1 MRLIH
6 ELLSWLSVPD
16 RWARW
21 MVLKVVD
28 RLVRL
33 DYLLF
38 EVVQALAMP
47 ADLERMRDFTVPE
60 SSSVRLASTLESVQS
75 DYLRPAIQELW
86 AVAQTSDV
94 ALRRELAG
102 AKGSFKIKIPSCFV
116 SQSLT
121 LGLKAE
127 GRSCANQ
134 RSHLLSVPCVG

>member
-1 MRLIH
+1 MRVIH
-6 ELLSWLSVPD
+6 ALLSWLSVPD

-21 MVLKVVD
+21 MVLKAVD

-38 EVVQALAMP
+38 EVVQALPMP
-47 ADLERMRDFTVPE
+47 ADLESMRDFTVPE

-94 ALRRELAG
+94 ALRREL
-102 AKGSFKIKIPSCFV
+102 S
-116 SQSLT
+116 
-121 LGLKAE
+121 
-127 GRSCANQ
+127 R
-134 RSHLLSVPCVG
+134 R

>member
-6 ELLSWLSVPD
+6 ALLSWLSAPD

-38 EVVQALAMP
+38 EVVQALPMP
-47 ADLERMRDFTVPE
+47 ADLDAMRDLTVPE
-60 SSSVRLASTLESVQS
+60 SSSVRMASTLESVQS

-102 AKGSFKIKIPSCFV
+102 
-116 SQSLT
+116 
-121 LGLKAE
+121 
-127 GRSCANQ
+127 R
-134 RSHLLSVPCVG
+134 

>member
-6 ELLSWLSVPD
+6 ALLSWLSVPD

-21 MVLKVVD
+21 MVLKAVD

-38 EVVQALAMP
+38 EVVQALPMP
-47 ADLERMRDFTVPE
+47 PDLERMRNFTVSE
-60 SSSVRLASTLESVQS
+60 SSSVRMASTLESVQS

-102 AKGSFKIKIPSCFV
+102 
-116 SQSLT
+116 
-121 LGLKAE
+121 
-127 GRSCANQ
+127 R
-134 RSHLLSVPCVG
+134 